1 MTGADQPLYERD
13 PAAWEAHLAEGN
25 ATQARKRVSADLL
38 IRDQAGRV
46 LLVDPGYKPLWDLPG
61 GMAEANE
68 SPAQCAQREI
78 WEELRLALRPGRM
91 LCVEWV
97 PPHGPWDDLLAC
109 VFDGGVLPPQR
120 VAGIQ
125 LLDGE
130 LNGFDFFDE
139 AQAASRLSPRAGRR
153 MAAALA
159 AQRAGQFAYLQDG
172 CPWDGNAGGR
182 P

>member
-1 MTGADQPLYERD
+1 MTGAEPLYERD
-13 PAAWEAHLAEGN
+13 PAAWQEHLAEGN
-25 ATQARKRVSADLL
+25 ATQARKRVSADML
-38 IRDQAGRV
+38 IRDDAGGI

-68 SPAQCAQREI
+68 SPPECARREVK
-78 WEELRLALRPGRM
+78 EETGLDLSPGRI

-97 PPHGPWDDLLAC
+97 PPHGPWDDLLAFI
-109 VFDGGVLPPQR
+109 FDGGVLSPER
-120 VAGIQ
+120 AAGIR

-130 LNGFDFFDE
+130 LNGFGFFDE
-139 AQAASRLSPRAGRR
+139 AQAVSRLSQRAARR

-159 AQRAGQFAYLQDG
+159 AQRTGRFAYLQDG
-172 CPWDGNAGGR
+172 CPWSGNNGGT